1 MDLMNQEI
9 NLIDSQ
15 KQQWKDALGVELKRI
30 IENNSTLYQKRAG
43 RIFSEEIQNQRYLLD
58 DLLSQAA
65 TIEIELLEA
74 QRAEY
79 EFRAQNLDALGDQS
93 KFAIDFAPHRT
104 SFTGHST
111 ASSGKTNLDIT
122 TTQSKALVNRTYTP
136 TLRHA

>member
-43 RIFSEEIQNQRYLLD
+43 RIFFEEIQNQRYLLD

-65 TIEIELLEA
+65 TIEIELLEGSA
-74 QRAEY
+74 CR
-79 EFRAQNLDALGDQS
+79 
-93 KFAIDFAPHRT
+93 I
-104 SFTGHST
+104 
-111 ASSGKTNLDIT
+111 
-122 TTQSKALVNRTYTP
+122 
-136 TLRHA
+136 